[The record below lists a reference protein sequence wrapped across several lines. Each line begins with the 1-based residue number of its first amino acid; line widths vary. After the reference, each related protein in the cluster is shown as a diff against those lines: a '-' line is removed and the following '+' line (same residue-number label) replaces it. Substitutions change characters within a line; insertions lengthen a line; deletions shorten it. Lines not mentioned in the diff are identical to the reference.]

1 MQEFMYDRFMYGAKF
16 YKSGDEVKHP
26 VMSFGSLCP
35 GKRYALLQLKWF
47 LVVILSRFQLR
58 YTTSSLP
65 QYDARYHGH
74 EVLPPVGDVNIQFR
88 RLRNSRRL
96 QLGDE

>member
-1 MQEFMYDRFMYGAKF
+1 MSGAQF
-16 YKSGDEVKHP
+16 FKSGQQLRHP

-47 LVVILSRFQLR
+47 LLTVLSRYQLR
-58 YTTSSLP
+58 YSTNTDSSSSSLP

-74 EVLPPVGDVNIQFR
+74 EVLPPAADVDIEFR
-88 RLRNSRRL
+88 RLPNSRRL
-96 QLGDE
+96 QLVAD